1 MIDSGY
7 FSAEMWSRIARES
20 RHASGLRQMDLSA
33 DLCYN
38 FLLNDVLGDV
48 FYDTE

>member
-1 MIDSGY
+1 MWKCGQGQQEK
-7 FSAEMWSRIARES
+7 AETHST
-20 RHASGLRQMDLSA
+20 GQMDLSA